1 MGTRLIRSKWRIC
14 SLHGNHMSIFCA
26 TLCKKQII
34 FSIQLVN
41 MRSLR
46 TDSAASMTDTYTFG
60 QLFSCVWIDFTHK
73 NSIPVIFISGS
84 RGEVNIFTIKQQS
97 RINPSLINPYRL
109 WPFLINIAGM
119 YNQMS
124 LMWHIGSGHKKLTV
138 MVTEHRR
145 INSAWRP
152 NTVQIKLLFISQ
164 TVIDQL
170 PVHKI
175 LTVVN
180 RHSRIEFKSWIY
192 KIKIIPDSANRR
204 IWIVT
209 GNNGIFVFLYSDI
222 WHIFPPDLQTDK
234 CGSLHKISI
243 DYYDSEG
250 ITTLKTFAVL
260 QEKLYKRHC
269 KYG

>member
-1 MGTRLIRSKWRIC
+1 
-14 SLHGNHMSIFCA
+14 
-26 TLCKKQII
+26 
-34 FSIQLVN
+34 
-41 MRSLR
+41 
-46 TDSAASMTDTYTFG
+46 
-60 QLFSCVWIDFTHK
+60 
-73 NSIPVIFISGS
+73 
-84 RGEVNIFTIKQQS
+84 
-97 RINPSLINPYRL
+97 
-109 WPFLINIAGM
+109 
-119 YNQMS
+119 
-124 LMWHIGSGHKKLTV
+124 MWHIGSGHKKLTV

-164 TVIDQL
+164 TVIDQF

-180 RHSRIEFKSWIY
+180 RHSGIEFKSWIY

-209 GNNGIFVFLYSDI
+209 RNNGIFVFLYSDI

-269 KYG
+269 KYGKMWVCSEHFGNNLLKTGILYVILMPVEKPRKIRS